1 MKDHKVHTSELI
13 LNNHKEFV
21 DLVYECWDF
30 HQNIFNE
37 DSTWSYYKYNFFSLA
52 APNAL
57 AYELFVELRNL
68 IPDDGK
74 WMQSWINYHYP
85 DQVLKWH
92 NHDWD
97 YHGYIS
103 IVPHNTSTRFADYE
117 IKNEVGNIYIGPGHR
132 QHEVVVNQRFDTPRI
147 TIGFDVTTHMAP
159 PNNML
164 SLIPL

>member
-21 DLVYECWDF
+21 DLVCECWDF

-74 WMQSWINYHYP
+74 WMQS
-85 DQVLKWH
+85 
-92 NHDWD
+92 
-97 YHGYIS
+97 
-103 IVPHNTSTRFADYE
+103 
-117 IKNEVGNIYIGPGHR
+117 
-132 QHEVVVNQRFDTPRI
+132 
-147 TIGFDVTTHMAP
+147 
-159 PNNML
+159 L
-164 SLIPL
+164 SLIHI